1 MIEIEANRQRFRDII
16 KGKVRENLHRYVN
29 QVDLTGKQGNDLVKI
44 PLPRIEIP
52 RFQYGLK
59 DQGGTGQGDGDPGD
73 VLGEKGHEQ
82 GSDRAGD
89 QHAEHQ
95 FEMTIDDYIEII
107 SEELRLPHLQPKD
120 SAQIND
126 PKYQIKGV
134 RRTGPRG
141 LIVKKRSLLEGLKRE
156 MAKGGYTP
164 GNSVL
169 PERSDFRYRDF
180 KLVENPNLKAVI
192 IYLRD
197 VSGSM
202 NEPRKKIART
212 LASYS
217 HAYLRKQYKG
227 LEECFIAYDAK
238 PWEIDN
244 AEDFFNITSRGGTH
258 ISNAYKF
265 VNETI
270 DGRFPAANWNVYV
283 MHLTDGES
291 LSRDDDNRSI
301 NFINSILPK
310 VNALFYAQIMQEK
323 GFYNRLKEEFS
334 LRSDD
339 CPIRAHI
346 LNNNGQILPALK
358 TFFTPGR

>member
-1 MIEIEANRQRFRDII
+1 MIEIEANRQRYRDIV
-16 KGKVRENLHRYVN
+16 KGKVRENLYRYIN
-29 QVDLTGKQGNDLVKI
+29 QIDITGKQGNDLVKI

-52 RFQYGLK
+52 RFQYGLR
-59 DQGGTGQGDGDPGD
+59 DRGGTGQGDGEPGD
-73 VLGEKGHEQ
+73 VLGRDGQEQ
-82 GSDRAGD
+82 GNEQAGN

-95 FEMTIDDYIEII
+95 YEITIDEFVEII
-107 SEELRLPHLQPKD
+107 SDELGLPDLKPKD
-120 SAQIND
+120 SAQINN
-126 PKYQIKGV
+126 PEYHIKGI

-141 LIVKKRSLLEGLKRE
+141 LIVKKRSLLEGLKRGL
-156 MAKGGYTP
+156 AAGSYIP
-164 GNSVL
+164 GVIV
-169 PERSDFRYRDF
+169 PEKSDFRYRDF
-180 KLVENPNLKAVI
+180 KLVENPNLNAVVI
-192 IYLRD
+192 FMRD

-202 NEPRKKIART
+202 NEQKKKIART

-227 LEECFIAYDAK
+227 LEECFIAYDGK

-270 DGRFPAANWNVYV
+270 DDRFPSKNWNVYV

-301 NFINSILPK
+301 NFIKGILPK
-310 VNALFYAQIMQEK
+310 VNALFYAQIMQDK
-323 GFYNRLKEEFS
+323 GFYGRLKDEFP

-339 CPIRAHI
+339 CPIRAYI
-346 LNNNGQILPALK
+346 LNNNGQILPAMK
-358 TFFTPGR
+358 TFFAPGR